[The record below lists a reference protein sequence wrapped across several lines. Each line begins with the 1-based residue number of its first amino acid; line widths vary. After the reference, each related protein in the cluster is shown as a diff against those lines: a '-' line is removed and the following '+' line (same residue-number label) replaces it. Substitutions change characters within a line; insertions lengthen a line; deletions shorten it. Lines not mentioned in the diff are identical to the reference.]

1 MPDFV
6 YDLPRLLAI
15 YRTEQAL
22 ARHNAPALRSLE
34 TAGFGPSR
42 YQPLHSNSSRKTLG
56 VLAGS
61 FNPLTRGHMAL
72 VEAARRAGADAV
84 LLLLPLRAIDKEA
97 VTRASA
103 VDRAL
108 MLTEWAAHQTNVG
121 VAFVNRGLY
130 VEQAVLLTAAFP
142 DSRIMFIVGHDKIAQ
157 IFDPRYYEDRDV
169 ALRALFAQASFRV
182 APRAG
187 QDDGALRALL
197 TREENAPF
205 AASVASLAVDANVDA
220 LSSTVVRERARVG
233 APWEALVPSE
243 AAHFIREAQPY
254 SPPMRLSGGEEIDLY
269 GLRQAILHGA
279 ATGRLGLYPG
289 NFEQLSRTAIADTED
304 GRATRRWIAEDL
316 PRRGVDRIDDTV
328 DQPIEALIR
337 TLSDVDR
344 GARLRAAQAL
354 GFRYATEAVE
364 PLMRALGDEDHYV
377 GEYAKDAL
385 VMIGAPA
392 VSPLIQAIEDKG
404 EHPTRRWRA
413 AQALGSSGDARALE
427 PLVAVLEDQG
437 DDAAVR
443 KIAAFY
449 LGRLGDARA
458 LPVLER
464 VRQDSAPAFSGRTV
478 AEAAAHAIQLIER
491 QRKT

>member
-1 MPDFV
+1 MTDFV

-22 ARHNAPALRSLE
+22 ARHNEPALRSLG
-34 TAGFGPSR
+34 TAGILTASLCWQDAGGPSG
-42 YQPLHSNSSRKTLG
+42 YQPLQSNSSQDTLG

-61 FNPLTRGHMAL
+61 FNPLTRGHVAL
-72 VEAARRAGADAV
+72 AEAARHAGADAV
-84 LLLLPLRAIDKEA
+84 LLLLPLRAVDKEA

-103 VDRAL
+103 ADRAL
-108 MLTEWAAHQTNVG
+108 MLTEWASHQTNVG

-130 VEQAVLLTAAFP
+130 VEQAALLTAAFP
-142 DSRIMFIVGHDKIAQ
+142 SSRIMFIVGHDKIAQ

-243 AAHFIREAQPY
+243 AAHFIRETQPY
-254 SPPMRLSGGEEIDLY
+254 APPTLLPTGEEIDLY

-289 NFEQLSRTAIADTED
+289 NFEQLSRTAITDTEE
-304 GRATRRWIAEDL
+304 GRETRRWIAEDL
-316 PRRGVDRIDDTV
+316 LVERRR
-328 DQPIEALIR
+328 
-337 TLSDVDR
+337 
-344 GARLRAAQAL
+344 
-354 GFRYATEAVE
+354 
-364 PLMRALGDEDHYV
+364 
-377 GEYAKDAL
+377 
-385 VMIGAPA
+385 
-392 VSPLIQAIEDKG
+392 KG
-404 EHPTRRWRA
+404 
-413 AQALGSSGDARALE
+413 
-427 PLVAVLEDQG
+427 
-437 DDAAVR
+437 
-443 KIAAFY
+443 
-449 LGRLGDARA
+449 
-458 LPVLER
+458 
-464 VRQDSAPAFSGRTV
+464 
-478 AEAAAHAIQLIER
+478 
-491 QRKT
+491 